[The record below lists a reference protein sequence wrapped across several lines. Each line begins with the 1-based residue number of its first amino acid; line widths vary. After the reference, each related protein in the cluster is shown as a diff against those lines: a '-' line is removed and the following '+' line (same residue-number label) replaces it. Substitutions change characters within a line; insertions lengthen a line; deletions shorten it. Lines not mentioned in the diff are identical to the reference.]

1 MKKKIILL
9 SAIIIIMVVF
19 LTVVIIDERHKKDE
33 DEEPGVLKDVVV
45 YNWNGLNKEYII
57 AHTTGVTDSEAVY
70 CSSVMSADKSFD
82 ELKDEN
88 DDCIG
93 EFTYHCHCDEY
104 EGLMFY
110 DDNNYYCIYKTE
122 FEKRYYFIRNMYSNV
137 TIHNIMYVPTIM
149 EINIG
154 EDFIDMYREDFK
166 KDYTD
171 EFFDCYTYDEI
182 KEFYMRMSKDYYSI
196 DEENKKISVR
206 GYDVRN
212 HVYVDNCLTFDFNNK
227 TIMGVDSDG
236 TTVDFN

>member
-33 DEEPGVLKDVVV
+33 DEESGVLKDVVV

-57 AHTTGVTDSEAVY
+57 AHTTGKTGSEAVY
-70 CSSVMSADKSFD
+70 CSSFMSADKSFD

-93 EFTYHCHCDEY
+93 EFTYHICDYDEY

-110 DDNNYYCIYKTE
+110 DNNNYYCIYTE
-122 FEKRYYFIRNMYSNV
+122 YEQNYYSIRNMYSNV

-149 EINIG
+149 ELNLSEGIVEGRIGTSNI
-154 EDFIDMYREDFK
+154 
-166 KDYTD
+166 DYTD
-171 EFFDCYTYDEI
+171 IFFDNYTYDEI
-182 KEFYMRMSKDYYSI
+182 KEFYMRMSKDYYNI
-196 DEENKKISVR
+196 DEEKKRISVR